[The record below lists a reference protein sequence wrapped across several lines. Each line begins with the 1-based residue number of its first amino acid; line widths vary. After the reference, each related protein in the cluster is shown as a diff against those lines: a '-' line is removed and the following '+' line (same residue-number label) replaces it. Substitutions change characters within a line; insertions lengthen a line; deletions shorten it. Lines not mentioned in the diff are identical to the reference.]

1 MLHKL
6 ENVKCPKKEEE
17 EKKNVVVLGLPCKRQ
32 KYGLKIPYVLDNY
45 SNGFTT
51 CWWICCVTY
60 LWMFPASSM
69 TSGNKY
75 FLLDFKN
82 IMAYVCLPG
91 DYLLAKQKR
100 ITLKFPPLH
109 LIADTWET
117 GSAFPRKCG
126 IFCIFRRFFG
136 KVLLHIQ
143 NKNLYHRFR
152 QIHRL
157 LAKSSF
163 VLLTPVAYSSSP
175 SPSPSSAFLSSSSP
189 PEKIRVRIKKFVSNC
204 FRLRIKLLGK
214 YF

>member
-1 MLHKL
+1 
-6 ENVKCPKKEEE
+6 
-17 EKKNVVVLGLPCKRQ
+17 
-32 KYGLKIPYVLDNY
+32 
-45 SNGFTT
+45 
-51 CWWICCVTY
+51 
-60 LWMFPASSM
+60 
-69 TSGNKY
+69 
-75 FLLDFKN
+75 
-82 IMAYVCLPG
+82 MAYVCLPG

-189 PEKIRVRIKKFVSNC
+189 PEKIRVIIKKCV
-204 FRLRIKLLGK
+204 KLFPTLHQTSWQILLSC
-214 YF
+214 